1 MFCIEY
7 NHFTSSSKWADYTDI
22 FTAMKFALETQY
34 NQSKNDFK
42 FRLTL
47 ANIDTVDAYKLTR
60 IICRQVRNCIF
71 FPISFGETRN
81 FDTSNLTSTLF
92 FPVSRRDICSD
103 GNCWSRILWHPSFL
117 RQCIWNAVCDALVSW
132 VHV

>member
-103 GNCWSRILWHPSFL
+103 GNC
-117 RQCIWNAVCDALVSW
+117 
-132 VHV
+132 

>member
-1 MFCIEY
+1 MKYTTFNVIKKINTNMFCIEY

-71 FPISFGETRN
+71 FPISFGVELAN
-81 FDTSNLTSTLF
+81 FKL
-92 FPVSRRDICSD
+92 
-103 GNCWSRILWHPSFL
+103 
-117 RQCIWNAVCDALVSW
+117 
-132 VHV
+132 